1 MSTKKWSVRL
11 FPMNFTDS
19 YSVSL
24 ITERIRFAAGE
35 LCMTVKSLKNFHL
48 PAGPK
53 HLHFERNRTS
63 SRRFSIAALSL
74 GVLLFALSGCSVN
87 EHKNGDAENVHLHTP
102 LGGLDVRTNSAAAVD
117 VGVPIYPGAVATG
130 DQGNDSGAADIHMS
144 FGKWQL
150 NVKAAEYQSK
160 DPEFKLVAFY
170 KKAMASYGDVLT
182 CKDKKPLGQPVATSK
197 GLTCANDHE
206 YDVSMDAGSSKNHVN
221 SPTPKITGDIKLL
234 AGSPENQHIVEFT
247 PTSDGT
253 KFSIVAVQLPHKGQT
268 N

>member
-1 MSTKKWSVRL
+1 
-11 FPMNFTDS
+11 
-19 YSVSL
+19 
-24 ITERIRFAAGE
+24 
-35 LCMTVKSLKNFHL
+35 MTVKSLENFHL

-53 HLHFERNRTS
+53 HLHFERNRAS

-117 VGVPIYPGAVATG
+117 VGVPLYPGAVATG
-130 DQGNDSGAADIHMS
+130 DHGNDSGAADIHMS

-221 SPTPKITGDIKLL
+221 CLPPQKSPVTLNCWPAPQKINTSSSSRQPPTEQNSRLSPSSYPIK
-234 AGSPENQHIVEFT
+234 VK
-247 PTSDGT
+247 PTRHSHPGLDCDGCR
-253 KFSIVAVQLPHKGQT
+253 LRPHVD
-268 N
+268 